1 MFFKVSCD
9 TIGLYRCGEP
19 RDYCAYLIH
28 RVKIIVDLIQL
39 VNRFKAT
46 FGELN
51 QLCAIMPK
59 RSVITVNFS
68 DKILDYFS
76 ANNIQPSTVAKATGI
91 DKSTFSKWKSKPTS
105 KLDFETVYKIVS
117 YLNIS
122 IDYLLTGSEINQLN
136 KLDSSQQRLLE
147 CYENLP
153 EQEKQRLIGRAE
165 MLVDLFG
172 KKSDKTSP
180 PIVMTTI
187 NIADVAAGAGVSTPF
202 TINNAF
208 SPKQIPRDH
217 VPARADCGVP
227 INGDSMEPNYP
238 NGSIAWVK
246 ITQDVE
252 YGDVVIAI
260 LNGEPYC
267 KIYQSDGLH
276 SLNENYDT
284 IHVYEQDN
292 FSVFGKVIGYYEA

>member
-1 MFFKVSCD
+1 M
-9 TIGLYRCGEP
+9 
-19 RDYCAYLIH
+19 
-28 RVKIIVDLIQL
+28 KIIVDFIQL
-39 VNRFKAT
+39 VNRFWAT
-46 FGELN
+46 LGELN

-76 ANNIQPSTVAKATGI
+76 ANNIQPATVAKATGI

-122 IDYLLTGSEINQLN
+122 IDYLLTGSETNQPS

-172 KKSDKTSP
+172 KKSVKTSP

-187 NIADVAAGAGVSTPF
+187 NIADVAAGAGISTPF
-202 TINNAF
+202 TIDNAF
-208 SPKQIPRDH
+208 TPKQIPRDH
-217 VPARADCGVP
+217 VPTQADCGVP

-238 NGSIAWVK
+238 NGSIVWVK
-246 ITQDVE
+246 LTDSIQF
-252 YGDVVIAI
+252 GDVVIAT

-267 KIYQSDGLH
+267 KIYQPDGLH
-276 SLNENYDT
+276 SFNGNYDI
-284 IHVYEQDN
+284 IHINEQDN
-292 FSVFGKVIGYYEA
+292 FSIFGKVIGYYQP